1 MEENRIKLNI
11 KEVKAIKGNFEG
23 HDYYQLRAETEE
35 GFILKT
41 KLTPFEYNVVK
52 DNYGA

>member
-1 MEENRIKLNI
+1 MQETKIKLNI
-11 KEVKAIKGNFEG
+11 KEIKAIKGNFEG

-35 GFILKT
+35 GFTLKT
-41 KLTPFEYNVVK
+41 RLTPFEYNVVK